1 MTNIGSSALLEADR
15 FLNYNPKAFLYTGA
29 HAPALDVVERA
40 INFGYEAKSQGL
52 LGREI
57 LFAEEEKSRERIGQ
71 MVGLPSSA
79 IAFIGD
85 ASTAWSSIAEGWE
98 WAPGENIVVNE
109 FEHPSV
115 YYPWLKYKEKGL
127 GIRFA
132 KRQKDWSLPLESIQ
146 ELCDDKTTA
155 ILISHVGYVT
165 GYRTDLSAL
174 GKFASERGIPLLV
187 DLSHSLGVVP
197 IDLKY
202 CSIAVSASYKW
213 LMGPYGVGI
222 VAWNREM
229 FPKFVPGLVGW
240 RSTQNIFNSRR
251 FEEVTLS
258 ADARRFQIG
267 APALAEIAGIGA
279 AAETILKLGIENISR
294 HALAISSQAHDKL
307 TQMGLNLLTPKSE
320 EFRAG
325 NIAFSHSRGEEFAHS
340 LALDGIHV
348 WGGDGRVRA
357 SFHVMNNLSD
367 VNTFVDATKELLI
380 KIPSGEI

>member
-1 MTNIGSSALLEADR
+1 MSNLGSSALLDAGQ
-15 FLNYNPKAFLYTGA
+15 FNNYNPKAFLYTGA
-29 HAPALDVVERA
+29 HAPALDVVQQA

-57 LFAEEEKSRERIGQ
+57 LFAEEEKSRKLIGQ
-71 MVGLPSSA
+71 MVGLPSSDV
-79 IAFIGD
+79 AFIGD

-98 WAPGENIVVNE
+98 WTAGENIVVNE

-115 YYPWLKYKEKGL
+115 YYPWLKFKEKGL
-127 GIRFA
+127 DIRFA
-132 KRQKDWSLPLESIQ
+132 KRQDDWSLPRKSI
-146 ELCDDKTTA
+146 EDLCDDKTTA

-165 GYRTDLSAL
+165 GYRTDLEAL
-174 GKFASERGIPLLV
+174 GKFASEKGIPLLV

-202 CSIAVSASYKW
+202 CAIAVSASYKW

-222 VAWNREM
+222 VAWNSER

-240 RSTQNIFNSRR
+240 RSTQNIFHSRR

-258 ADARRFQIG
+258 ADARRFQMG

-279 AAETILKLGIENISR
+279 AAKTILDLGIENVSQ
-294 HALAISSQAHDKL
+294 HALKISAKAHEML
-307 TQMGLNLLTPKSE
+307 TEIGLNILTPKSE

-325 NIAFSHSRGEEFAHS
+325 NIAFSHSRGEEFAHA

-357 SFHVMNNLSD
+357 SFHVMNALSD
-367 VNTFVDATKELLI
+367 VNTFVEATQSLLT
-380 KIPSGEI
+380 KIPSEEN